1 MIHLYYGNGKGKTTA
16 AMGLALRC
24 AGSGK
29 RLLMF
34 QFLKGNSSSER
45 SLTDN
50 IIDVIKGKDNE
61 KFIFNMNEEEKAE
74 AAVFYTDKLRE
85 IDKIADKYDMIILDE
100 VIDAVNVGF
109 VAEAELLAFT
119 KKHREKAEIIIT
131 GHNPSQKLIEASDY
145 VTEMRKIKHPFDNG
159 TAARKGIEY

>member
-16 AMGLALRC
+16 AVGLALRC

-29 RLLMF
+29 RVLMF

-45 SLTDN
+45 RLTDN

-61 KFIFNMNEEEKAE
+61 KFIFNMNEEEKAK

-85 IDKIADKYDMIILDE
+85 IYKIADKYDMIILDE
-100 VIDAVNVGF
+100 AIDAVNIGF
-109 VAEAELLAFT
+109 VAEDELLEFI
-119 KKHREKAEIIIT
+119 KKHREKVEVIIT
-131 GHNPSQKLIEASDY
+131 GHNPSQKLIEVSDY

-159 TAARKGIEY
+159 AAARKGIEY